1 MPEAN
6 NESEC
11 FYENLVD
18 IGLDEEMISRC
29 MRLKKEGKNKELLG
43 TLQNSRRDLLDDI
56 HGKQKELDC
65 LDYLLHRLSKN
76 ENRN

>member
-29 MRLKKEGKNKELLG
+29 MRLKKEGKYKELLG

-65 LDYLLHRLSKN
+65 LDFLVHRLSKN